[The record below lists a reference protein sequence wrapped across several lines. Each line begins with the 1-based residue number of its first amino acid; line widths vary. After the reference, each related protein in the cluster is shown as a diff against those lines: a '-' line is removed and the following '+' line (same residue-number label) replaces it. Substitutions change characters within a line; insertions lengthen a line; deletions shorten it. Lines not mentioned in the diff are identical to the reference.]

1 MNEFKTCDQCSG
13 FDGKSVAER
22 LKNLCKDAN
31 LIVGCQGLCAIGS
44 KMPFVIVNGVIVTA
58 DNEDE
63 LIKKVEEI
71 MIK

>member
-13 FDGKSVAER
+13 FNGKSVAER
-22 LKNLCKDAN
+22 LKKLDENAE
-31 LIVGCQGLCAIGS
+31 LIVGCQGLCAIGA
-44 KMPFVIVNGVIVTA
+44 KMPFVIVNGIIITA

-63 LIKKVEEI
+63 LIERVKES